1 MKNHDKKKL
10 NMLLNITLLYCI
22 WTVEFLIIIAITVIL
37 MPSDKPMNAM
47 YGQKV
52 KLDLDKIKNRK
63 SEAEEAPKEVS
74 EEPVVEKV
82 TSEPVVEE
90 ASEEIVEEPVEE
102 AAADEPEEVSE
113 EPVEEDDET
122 EEVINEPVVEEVID
136 DPVINGVIDDEE
148 PVGENKS
155 ADKNDSKFDDLKK
168 KLKEKDE
175 KLSNQSSELNYL
187 TNKIIPKLKKENAE
201 LNKLKKELTDALE
214 KTTRKY
220 FDQLDINAD
229 LSNKI
234 GKLGAESAV
243 SKVRADKLESEVDS
257 VREKLEAKIQ
267 EYKDKLAA
275 IDVHDIKEENARLSN
290 EVDELS
296 EKLAASRK
304 ENVELSEEVD
314 KLRAELIELGNY
326 KEEVDNNNK
335 KEIEGYKEEIS
346 SLKTQLKLKESSYDK
361 LSNDSNKTISE
372 LRKQI
377 AKLEE
382 DLEKQSNKGLFNR
395 FK

>member
-1 MKNHDKKKL
+1 M
-10 NMLLNITLLYCI
+10 
-22 WTVEFLIIIAITVIL
+22 VIL
-37 MPSDKPMNAM
+37 MSNDKPMNAM

-63 SEAEEAPKEVS
+63 PDDEETPKEVF
-74 EEPVVEKV
+74 EEPVVENV
-82 TSEPVVEE
+82 ANEPVVEE
-90 ASEEIVEEPVEE
+90 VSDDVSQEPAAEEVAEPEEVVEEIV
-102 AAADEPEEVSE
+102 DEPEE
-113 EPVEEDDET
+113 DF

-148 PVGENKS
+148 PVAEEKPKAKS
-155 ADKNDSKFDDLKK
+155 DKSLDDLKK

-201 LNKLKKELTDALE
+201 LNKLKYELTDALE

-243 SKVRADKLESEVDS
+243 NKVRADKLESEADS
-257 VREKLEAKIQ
+257 IREELEAKI
-267 EYKDKLAA
+267 EHYKEELAA
-275 IDVHDIKEENARLSN
+275 IDVTDIKEENSKLSSELD
-290 EVDELS
+290 EVK
-296 EKLAASRK
+296 EKLADSRK
-304 ENVELSEEVD
+304 ENVALSEEVD
-314 KLRAELIELGNY
+314 QLRAELIELGNY
-326 KEEVDNNNK
+326 KEEVDNKNK

-361 LSNDSNKTISE
+361 LSNDSSKTISD
-372 LRKQI
+372 LRKQVS
-377 AKLEE
+377 KLEE
-382 DLEKQSNKGLFNR
+382 DLEKESNKGLFNR